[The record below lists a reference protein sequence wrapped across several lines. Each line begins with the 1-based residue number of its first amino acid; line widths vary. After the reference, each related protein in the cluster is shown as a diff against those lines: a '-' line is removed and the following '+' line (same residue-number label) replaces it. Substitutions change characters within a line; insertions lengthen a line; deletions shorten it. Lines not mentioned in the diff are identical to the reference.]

1 MQLYQFRP
9 KKSGNEQ
16 KELNFFFKSYVVLE
30 RHSKKHPK
38 GTKNKPDFRQ
48 VAVHQGSHSLDSIA
62 QLHWSVLLVCNR
74 NIGARLQECGAAA
87 APAVM

>member
-1 MQLYQFRP
+1 M
-9 KKSGNEQ
+9 
-16 KELNFFFKSYVVLE
+16 KSYVVLE

-38 GTKNKPDFRQ
+38 GAKNKPDFRQ

-74 NIGARLQECGAAA
+74 NIAARLQECGAAA